1 MVDTTSFEL
10 SILRYNIYYDFKLW
24 DARFTVP
31 LLEFRFE
38 FVLPKMRKERFIAL
52 RDSLGRIIKS
62 IVPQNNLG
70 YNEYYG

>member
-1 MVDTTSFEL
+1 MV
-10 SILRYNIYYDFKLW
+10 KLLDEFIGW

-38 FVLPKMRKERFIAL
+38 FVLPRPRKERFIAI

-62 IVPQNNLG
+62 QVPEMALAMG
-70 YNEYYG
+70 